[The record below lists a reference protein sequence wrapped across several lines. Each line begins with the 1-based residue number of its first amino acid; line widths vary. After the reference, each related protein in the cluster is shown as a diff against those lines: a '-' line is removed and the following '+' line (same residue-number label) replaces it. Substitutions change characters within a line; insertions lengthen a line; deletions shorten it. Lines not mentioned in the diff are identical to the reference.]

1 MIAKTAIIDPNAKIE
16 EGVKIGHYSIVGPGV
31 EIGQGCE
38 IGNHVT
44 LEGPMKIGKNN
55 RIFHHS
61 YVGGTPQDLSYNN
74 EKTWVTIGDNNI
86 IREYVTIH
94 RATDKQ
100 DKVTYVGNSNFIMA
114 YVHIAHDCSIG
125 DNCILA
131 NAINM
136 AGHVTIED
144 YASIGGMV
152 AIHQFVRI
160 GRYSF
165 VGGFTAVTQDVLPF
179 SMIAGERAVLRGIN
193 KVGLQRWGFDGNARN
208 KLQKVMRYLMTGEFS
223 TPTAIDNLI
232 KEYPDDPEV
241 KAIIDFI
248 GMSKRGITR

>member
-1 MIAKTAIIDPNAKIE
+1 VIEKTAIVDSKAKIAKN
-16 EGVKIGHYSIVGPGV
+16 VKIGHYSIVGPDV
-31 EIGQGCE
+31 EIGAGCE

-44 LEGPMKIGKNN
+44 LEGPMKIGKDN
-55 RIFHHS
+55 RIFH
-61 YVGGTPQDLSYNN
+61 YAYIGGTPQDLAYKN
-74 EKTWVTIGDNNI
+74 EKSFVEIGDNNI

-94 RATDKQ
+94 RATAKQ
-100 DKVTYVGNSNFIMA
+100 NRVTFVGNSNFIMA

-125 DNCILA
+125 SNCILA

-165 VGGFTAVTQDVLPF
+165 VGGFTAVTQDVLPY
-179 SMIAGERAVLRGIN
+179 SMIAGERGALKGIN
-193 KVGLQRWGFDGNARN
+193 KIGLQRWGFDSNSRN
-208 KLQKVMRYLMTGEFS
+208 KLQKVMRYLMNGEVGTS
-223 TPTAIDNLI
+223 TAVDKLVND
-232 KEYPDDPEV
+232 YPEDQDV
-241 KAIIDFI
+241 DAIIEFI
-248 GMSKRGITR
+248 NKSKRGITL